1 MRTSPDQPLYGR
13 DCWNL
18 TTVRYRPNLKQ
29 VLGAAPLPGCS
40 ENHGINNP
48 LQSPHPGGLLAACL
62 DGSVQ
67 FVGDSTDFAVLLR
80 FAIRDDGQTLQV
92 D

>member
-1 MRTSPDQPLYGR
+1 MGDT
-13 DCWNL
+13 
-18 TTVRYRPNLKQ
+18 
-29 VLGAAPLPGCS
+29 PLPGCS

-48 LQSPHPGGLLAACL
+48 LQSPHPGYVVVGMV

-67 FVGDSTDFAVLLR
+67 RISTTTDLAVLLR
-80 FAIRDDGQTLQV
+80 LAIRDDGQPVKL